1 MPASAG
7 RNSSET
13 HGTVNSTGTGTGTG
27 LPIFSAAFAR
37 TPTPPGHSCQ
47 CTVPSATVTAL

>member
-1 MPASAG
+1 VPASDG
-7 RNSSET
+7 RNGSET
-13 HGTVNSTGTGTGTG
+13 HGTVNSTGTGTG

-47 CTVPSATVTAL
+47 CTVPSVTVTAL